1 MDGEKIQR
9 TASDTALALPD
20 ASVSEPFGPDY
31 EVYKVRGKVFMLTT
45 EVPGLPIVT
54 LKCDPADGTALRQ
67 AHESI
72 TPGYHMNKR
81 HWISIGAGEDIT
93 EQLVAELVGDSY
105 ALVVAQMTKTVQA
118 QLRMKS
124 GR

>member
-54 LKCDPADGTALRQ
+54 LKCDPADGTAHRQ